1 MNLIRG
7 HYAEGVVRLS
17 GADNRLGVADGWQ
30 KSIEQALG
38 GQGEVI
44 LGFRPESA
52 WLKEDGALSG
62 EVYARE
68 LQGAYSILH
77 VNINSDEIVHIR
89 ADRQINY
96 PIGTQVRF
104 DLDPRMARFFDPK
117 TEAAIQR
124 EVVA

>member
-1 MNLIRG
+1 MV
-7 HYAEGVVRLS
+7 GV
-17 GADNRLGVADGWQ
+17 
-30 KSIEQALG
+30 
-38 GQGEVI
+38 
-44 LGFRPESA
+44 RPESA
-52 WLKEDGALSG
+52 WLNEDGVLSG

-89 ADRQINY
+89 ADRLINY

-104 DLDPRMARFFDPK
+104 DLDPMMARFFDPQ

-124 EVVA
+124 EVIA

>member
-1 MNLIRG
+1 
-7 HYAEGVVRLS
+7 
-17 GADNRLGVADGWQ
+17 
-30 KSIEQALG
+30 
-38 GQGEVI
+38 VI
-44 LGFRPESA
+44 VGFRPESA
-52 WLKEDGALSG
+52 WLKEDGVLSG
-62 EVYARE
+62 EVYASE

-89 ADRQINY
+89 TDRLIHY

-104 DLDPRMARFFDPK
+104 NLDPRMARFFDPK